1 MSHHSLTKLLVTPE
15 VRDDCEELALCGP
28 SHQPLL
34 CRHGCRTVIASRN
47 LQRVS
52 EVSLWAP
59 PGQAGRRKSCERL
72 EILLHSPLGGAGSSA
87 AGEMAYQCCPVF
99 SWLEVLQHQQA
110 AVMGRMGLG
119 LGWAAPTAPHGGAQ
133 LIVELATFPH
143 QLWGCL
149 FQISYCLFLEETER
163 NKLW

>member
-1 MSHHSLTKLLVTPE
+1 
-15 VRDDCEELALCGP
+15 
-28 SHQPLL
+28 
-34 CRHGCRTVIASRN
+34 
-47 LQRVS
+47 
-52 EVSLWAP
+52 
-59 PGQAGRRKSCERL
+59 
-72 EILLHSPLGGAGSSA
+72 
-87 AGEMAYQCCPVF
+87 
-99 SWLEVLQHQQA
+99 
-110 AVMGRMGLG
+110 MGRMGLG